1 MDKGKPL
8 KSKTTKPKAED
19 AAKSATNEAER
30 HKTGEK
36 PANAAAKKK

>member
-8 KSKTTKPKAED
+8 KAKTDKPKAED
-19 AAKSATNEAER
+19 AAKSAVNEAER

-36 PANAAAKKK
+36 PAKAAAKKK